1 MGFAKFPDTDQ
12 TERTKVAKPELGT
25 KRQCPKCGTRFY
37 DLGKSDP
44 ITCINC
50 GHNFLPETLLKPRRP
65 VAEAAE
71 EKVAKKQ
78 VVETEDDILA
88 DDDDDADMDQI
99 LEIEDEEDDID
110 AEVDVE
116 IEDDGDED
124 K

>member
-1 MGFAKFPDTDQ
+1 M
-12 TERTKVAKPELGT
+12 AKPELGT

-50 GHNFLPETLLKPRRP
+50 GQNFVPETILKPRRP
-65 VAEAAE
+65 VAEPVEVKA
-71 EKVAKKQ
+71 KVVKKPEP
-78 VVETEDDILA
+78 VS
-88 DDDDDADMDQI
+88 DDDDDLEDSDDSDMDQI

-110 AEVDVE
+110 VEVEVDVE
-116 IEDDGDED
+116 NDSDDD

>member
-1 MGFAKFPDTDQ
+1 MGFANPTLRSQSED
-12 TERTKVAKPELGT
+12 KVAKPELGT

-50 GHNFLPETLLKPRRP
+50 SHTFLPEAILKPRRP
-65 VAEAAE
+65 VAEVVE
-71 EKVAKKQ
+71 EKKVVKAPVADADD
-78 VVETEDDILA
+78 EDILEDD
-88 DDDDDADMDQI
+88 DGDMDSI

-110 AEVDVE
+110 VEVEVDVE
-116 IEDDGDED
+116 DDSDDD

>member
-1 MGFAKFPDTDQ
+1 MGFAKFPDTKR
-12 TERTKVAKPELGT
+12 ERTKVAKPELGT

-50 GHNFLPETLLKPRRP
+50 GNTFLPETILKPRRP
-65 VAEAAE
+65 AAEAVEDKA
-71 EKVAKKQ
+71 AKKAPAEAD
-78 VVETEDDILA
+78 VDDILE
-88 DDDDDADMDQI
+88 DDEDDGDMDQI
-99 LEIEDEEDDID
+99 LEIEDEEDEID
-110 AEVDVE
+110 VDVDVE

>member
-1 MGFAKFPDTDQ
+1 MGFAKSPDTDK

-50 GHNFLPETLLKPRRP
+50 GNTFLPETLLKPRRP
-65 VAEAAE
+65 VAEVVEDKA
-71 EKVAKKQ
+71 AKKQ
-78 VVETEDDILA
+78 PVDVDDIAEDDE
-88 DDDDDADMDQI
+88 DDGDMDQI
-99 LEIEDEEDDID
+99 LEIEDEEDDLD
-110 AEVDVE
+110 VDVE
-116 IEDDGDED
+116 VEMEDDGDDD

>member
-1 MGFAKFPDTDQ
+1 M
-12 TERTKVAKPELGT
+12 AKPDLGT

-50 GHNFLPETLLKPRRP
+50 GNTFLPETILKPRRP
-65 VAEAAE
+65 VAEAVEDKAP
-71 EKVAKKQ
+71 KKQ
-78 VVETEDDILA
+78 DVDVDDIA
-88 DDDDDADMDQI
+88 EDDDDDGDMDQI

-110 AEVDVE
+110 VDVDVE